1 MLGDS
6 ESHRSLHVSPKPYF
20 TDSLVNLGEGT
31 LDVKVLEFLLIQ
43 AAVPAAKIMAS
54 IVGCNS

>member
-43 AAVPAAKIMAS
+43 AAVPA
-54 IVGCNS
+54 